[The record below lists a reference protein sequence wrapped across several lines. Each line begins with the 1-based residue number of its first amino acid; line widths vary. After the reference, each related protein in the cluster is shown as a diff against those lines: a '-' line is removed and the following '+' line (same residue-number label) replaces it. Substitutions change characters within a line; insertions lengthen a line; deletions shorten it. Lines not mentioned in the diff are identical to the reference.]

1 MSTQQPDRTGAQQQ
15 LLATLADDARRA
27 LYARVVTE
35 GSLTV
40 DALPTKDRR
49 RMDALE
55 RAGLVTI
62 SDGEAS
68 DANGFAALLQRTQA
82 ATGVDR
88 FLLDGRIETWPAKP
102 DDRLAIMRW
111 AAEQAVPRGEQLSER
126 EVTERLGQLW
136 RDPATLRR
144 DLFDNGLLHRTQD
157 GSAYWRD

>member
-27 LYARVVTE
+27 LYARVLTE

-40 DALPTKDRR
+40 DALPAKDRR

-55 RAGLVTI
+55 RAGLVTV

-68 DANGFAALLQRTQA
+68 DANVFAALLQRTQA

-88 FLLDGRIETWPAKP
+88 FLRDGRIETWPAKP
-102 DDRLAIMRW
+102 DDRLTIMRW
-111 AAEQAVPRGEQLSER
+111 AAEQAVARGEQLSER
-126 EVTERLGQLW
+126 EVTERLSQLW

-157 GSAYWRD
+157 VSAYWRD